1 MNSIRP
7 QSMIV
12 TLYGDYIR
20 HAGGSI
26 WIGSL
31 IRLLSY
37 FGISQQAVRST
48 VSRMTRRDLLRIERI
63 GTRSYYSLTEKS
75 ARMMEEGAVR
85 IFQFHA
91 PREAWDGKWRL
102 VTYSIPEN
110 EREARDR
117 LRQELTWMG
126 FGMLTN
132 ALWISPH
139 DYHRQVEQLAVS
151 LGIRS
156 RVELF
161 TARHD
166 GFSNQADIVA
176 RCWDLSRIN
185 ARYAAFVDRYKPLYE
200 EHCRLLT
207 NGDDLDHSLY
217 FVHRFNLIHE
227 YRRFPYIDP
236 ELPRELLPPDWGG
249 DKAATLF
256 REYHNLLADKANEFF
271 NSIYESG
278 RQRIL
283 AEPERERMTTEERK

>member
-1 MNSIRP
+1 
-7 QSMIV
+7 MIV

-20 HAGGSI
+20 HVGGSI

-48 VSRMTRRDLLRIERI
+48 VSRMTRRDLLRIDRI

-75 ARMMEEGAVR
+75 ARMMEEGAAR
-85 IFQFHA
+85 IFSFHS
-91 PREAWDGKWRL
+91 PRDAWDGQWRL

-117 LRQELTWMG
+117 LREELAWLG

-139 DYHRQVEQLAVS
+139 DCHREVEQLADS

-156 RVELF
+156 RIELF

-166 GFSNQADIVA
+166 GFSNQADIVV
-176 RCWDLSRIN
+176 RCWELSRIN
-185 ARYAAFVDRYKPLYE
+185 ARYVAFIDRYKPLYE
-200 EHCRLLT
+200 EHCRRLT
-207 NGDDLDHSLY
+207 NGDDLDPSQY

-236 ELPRELLPPDWGG
+236 ELPRDLLPPDWCG
-249 DKAATLF
+249 DKAANLF
-256 REYHNLLADKANEFF
+256 RQYHDLLADKANAFF

-278 RQRIL
+278 RQKML
-283 AEPERERMTTEERK
+283 LEPERG